1 MDFRRLEAFCKV
13 YELKSFSKAGESMF
27 LSQPTIS
34 AHIHTLEKDLNV
46 RLFDRLGRV
55 VLPTSAGDI
64 LYRYVKQAFSSIDAA
79 KAEIQLLQEC
89 VSGALDV
96 GGSTIPAHYLLPN
109 ILAGFTKMYPDVTM
123 QLRVADSSAITR
135 MVEQGEL
142 MVGVVGAQDD
152 GSDLVYQ
159 HLFTDNLVIIA
170 APSVLKRKDTLGLE
184 EVLALPWIM
193 REHGS
198 GTRKSLERSLT
209 RIGAD
214 LRNLKT
220 VVTVESTLGVLQC
233 VKAGLGVSVTSRLAA
248 SSYLE
253 RGELREI
260 EAPSLML
267 ERSFYCVSQERR
279 FVFPAVRHF
288 IEYLLKQCSNI
299 TF

>member
-1 MDFRRLEAFCKV
+1 V

-64 LYRYVKQAFSSIDAA
+64 LYRYVKQAFSSIEAA

-89 VSGALDV
+89 VSGVLDV
-96 GGSTIPAHYLLPN
+96 GGSTIPAHYLLPT

-123 QLRVADSSAITR
+123 HLRVGDSSAIIR

-142 MVGVVGAQDD
+142 MVGVVGAQDE

-159 HLFTDNLVIIA
+159 QLFTDNLVIIA
-170 APSVLKRKDTLGLE
+170 APSLLQRKDKLGLD
-184 EVLALPWIM
+184 EVLSLPWIM
-193 REHGS
+193 REQGS

-248 SSYLE
+248 SSYLD
-253 RGELREI
+253 RGELVEI
-260 EAPSLML
+260 DAPSLML

-288 IEYLLKQCSNI
+288 SEYLQKQCSKI
-299 TF
+299 SF